1 MRSLTIATRG
11 SKLALWQANHVKDR
25 LQQRYPGLEVHLEV
39 IKTQGDKILDVP
51 LAKIGG
57 KALFVKEIEEA
68 MLAGQ
73 ADLAVHSMKDVP
85 ADLPEGLTLGVIPER
100 GEYTD
105 CLLSQDYN
113 GLEQVPHGAT
123 IGTSSLRRKTQLLR
137 LRPDLD
143 IQDLR
148 GNLDTRIRKLEEGL
162 FAAIVVASAGLQRL
176 QAGARYMCALAPPE
190 FLPAVGQGALGIEY
204 PNHRSDVEEMLGF
217 LDHPPTRYCVLTER
231 AFLHRL
237 EGGCQVPIGGHA
249 VMTGPNALR
258 LECFV
263 ADLCGREH
271 LRRTGEAKPKD
282 GIALGQRLADDILAS
297 GGAEILQAIYGPESD
312 SEMPPS

>member
-11 SKLALWQANHVKDR
+11 SKLALWQANHIKGR
-25 LQQRYPGLEVHLEV
+25 LEERYPGIEVHLEV

-68 MLAGQ
+68 MLDGR

-85 ADLPEGLTLGVIPER
+85 AELPEGLTLGVIPQRED
-100 GEYTD
+100 YTD
-105 CLLSQDYN
+105 CLLSQHYTT
-113 GLEQVPHGAT
+113 LEEIPEGAT

-137 LRPDLD
+137 LRPDLV

-148 GNLDTRIRKLEEGL
+148 GNLDTRIRKLEEGM
-162 FAAIVVASAGLQRL
+162 FDAIVVASAGLRRL
-176 QAGARYMCALAPPE
+176 QTGARYMTELAPPQ

-204 PNHRSDVEEMLGF
+204 PEDRKDLEEMLGF
-217 LDHPPTRYCVLTER
+217 LDHPPTRFCVLTER

-249 VMTGPNALR
+249 VMSESNKLH
-258 LECFV
+258 LDCFV
-263 ADLCGREH
+263 ADLHGQQC
-271 LRRTGEAKPKD
+271 LRREGEAKPKD
-282 GIALGQRLADDILAS
+282 GVALGQRLADDILAS
-297 GGAEILQAIYGPESD
+297 GGAEILREIYACDDE
-312 SEMPPS
+312 